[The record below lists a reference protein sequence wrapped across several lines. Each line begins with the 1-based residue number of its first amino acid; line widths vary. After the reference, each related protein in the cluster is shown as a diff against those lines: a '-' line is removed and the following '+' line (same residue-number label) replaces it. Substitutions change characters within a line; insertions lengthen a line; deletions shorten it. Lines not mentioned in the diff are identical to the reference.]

1 MLSLKK
7 YSRRY
12 LALLALVP
20 ALSCGPSRLHNTR
33 IEGKKI
39 PVSADVQS
47 VPEID
52 NFLKPYREHID
63 KDLDNV
69 LAYCPETMD
78 KSKSIKGWQT
88 TIGNFMAKVTFDAAD
103 KVLFQREKLHVDGV
117 LLNHGGIRSII
128 AKGNVTARTAF
139 EIMPFENALVVV
151 ALKGEQVREIADYMS
166 KEKKPHPL
174 EGIAIVL
181 DAAGAVKRVT
191 IQGKTVED
199 SRIYYI
205 ATSDYLSNG
214 GDNMEFFKKGV
225 KTYDLNYKLR
235 NIFIDYFKEVDTLP
249 IITTQKVT
257 VE

>member
-7 YSRRY
+7 YSRRSF
-12 LALLALVP
+12 ALLALVP
-20 ALSCGPSRLHNTR
+20 ALSCGPSRLHNTK

-39 PVSADVQS
+39 PVTAEIQS

-69 LAYCPETMD
+69 LAYSPETMD
-78 KSKSIKGWQT
+78 KSKSINGWQT

-103 KVLFQREKLHVDGV
+103 KLLFQREKIHVDGA

-128 AKGNVTARTAF
+128 PKGNVTTRTAF
-139 EIMPFENALVVV
+139 EIMPFENALVVM
-151 ALKGEQVREIADYMS
+151 ALKGEQINEIAAYLA

-174 EGIAIVL
+174 EGINIVL
-181 DAAGAVKRVT
+181 DSAGTVKRVT
-191 IQGKTVED
+191 VQGKPVD
-199 SRIYYI
+199 PNKVYYV

-214 GDNMEFFKKGV
+214 GDNMEFFKKAV
-225 KTYDLNYKLR
+225 ASYDMNYKLR

-249 IITTQKVT
+249 IITTQKIT